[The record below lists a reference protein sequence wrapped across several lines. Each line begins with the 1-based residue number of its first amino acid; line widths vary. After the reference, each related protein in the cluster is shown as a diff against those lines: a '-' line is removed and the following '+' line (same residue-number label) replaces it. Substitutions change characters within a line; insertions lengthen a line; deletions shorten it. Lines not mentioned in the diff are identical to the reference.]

1 MSWPAGGER
10 RALHRMSDTSH
21 QVTHRQQPTSI
32 ITAHKEV
39 EYRRVHA
46 RGLAVGSA
54 DSMHEIIGSNP
65 IVMQFFL
72 SCFERAY
79 TSIYMNEA

>member
-1 MSWPAGGER
+1 M
-10 RALHRMSDTSH
+10 
-21 QVTHRQQPTSI
+21 
-32 ITAHKEV
+32 TAHKEV

-46 RGLAVGSA
+46 RGQAVGSV

-65 IVMQFFL
+65 IVMQFFS

-79 TSIYMNEA
+79 TSIYTNEA